1 MPSRD
6 DGAEPRHLML
16 DRTDTDPTYEI
27 VDAIA
32 SFEGLDPDEL
42 PSFYDTV
49 DHLVEHVF
57 TNPPKPEAQIRLE
70 FTYAGYRITL
80 EQDGSAVF
88 LKIV

>member
-1 MPSRD
+1 MSPDERD
-6 DGAEPRHLML
+6 VEPKHITL
-16 DRTDTDPTYEI
+16 DTSNGDPTYEI
-27 VDAIA
+27 VETIA
-32 SFEGLDPDEL
+32 SLEGTKSDEL

-57 TNPPKPEAQIRLE
+57 TDPPKPEAQIRIE

-80 EQDGSAVF
+80 NQDGSAMF